1 MYHIYSIKRH
11 GVYLI
16 FRDSSAAFIRGKRL
30 YEGGVHLKFNLFL
43 VNNSMVTEHLN
54 LKKKTETCF
63 SACLKSQFQYL
74 KTLLQSRKIFFL
86 ACSSLIITAFAF
98 RVCYSNECCIIMMQ
112 RLFEGDV
119 Y

>member
-43 VNNSMVTEHLN
+43 VNNSMVTEHFKGPLM
-54 LKKKTETCF
+54 
-63 SACLKSQFQYL
+63 Y
-74 KTLLQSRKIFFL
+74 IFGPVARDIHGYIVLAIFL
-86 ACSSLIITAFAF
+86 
-98 RVCYSNECCIIMMQ
+98 V
-112 RLFEGDV
+112 
-119 Y
+119 

>member
-63 SACLKSQFQYL
+63 SACLKS
-74 KTLLQSRKIFFL
+74 
-86 ACSSLIITAFAF
+86 
-98 RVCYSNECCIIMMQ
+98 
-112 RLFEGDV
+112 
-119 Y
+119 